1 MQIIRQKCTISNIS
15 FPLQA
20 IQAKKKKSKITNIS
34 LPIKAIKKKKKKKK
48 KKKEAEIPE
57 DLARMILL
65 RPSIMSTTYMCR
77 LNRK

>member
-1 MQIIRQKCTISNIS
+1 VKQTRRNNRNANNQTKMYHKQY
-15 FPLQA
+15 FVP
-20 IQAKKKKSKITNIS
+20 ITGNTT
-34 LPIKAIKKKKKKKK
+34 KKKKKK